1 MQISHLI
8 CIFVNFK
15 IRFWTYLGIAEAYG
29 DVTWWDGA
37 EDQSLKLIL
46 FLSQNM
52 QISHLI
58 CIFANFKNRFWTY
71 LGTGEAYGDVT
82 WCDGAEDQSLNL
94 IIFSSQNMQIS
105 YLICIFVNLKK
116 CFWTYLGTADAYGDV
131 TWWDGAKDWS
141 LNLIPVSSQNIW
153 YHFFRKIC
161 KLARSF
167 KWGCNLMGWCSIP
180 GEIHTSSMDGITF
193 ARRSHTAEPKNR
205 EILVSFIFMAPHRR
219 WEPYCFSVVRH
230 FRHFRHFRHIRHF
243 RHFRPESYPES

>member
-1 MQISHLI
+1 
-8 CIFVNFK
+8 
-15 IRFWTYLGIAEAYG
+15 
-29 DVTWWDGA
+29 
-37 EDQSLKLIL
+37 
-46 FLSQNM
+46 M

-141 LNLIPVSSQNIW
+141 LNLI
-153 YHFFRKIC
+153 
-161 KLARSF
+161 
-167 KWGCNLMGWCSIP
+167 
-180 GEIHTSSMDGITF
+180 
-193 ARRSHTAEPKNR
+193 
-205 EILVSFIFMAPHRR
+205 
-219 WEPYCFSVVRH
+219 
-230 FRHFRHFRHIRHF
+230 
-243 RHFRPESYPES
+243 

>member
-1 MQISHLI
+1 
-8 CIFVNFK
+8 
-15 IRFWTYLGIAEAYG
+15 
-29 DVTWWDGA
+29 
-37 EDQSLKLIL
+37 
-46 FLSQNM
+46 M

-116 CFWTYLGTADAYGDV
+116 CFWAYLGTADAYGDV

-153 YHFFRKIC
+153 YHFCRKIC

-205 EILVSFIFMAPHRR
+205 EILVIHVFHSISFQYTTTAQKRTCKISPCSDDNWQA
-219 WEPYCFSVVRH
+219 
-230 FRHFRHFRHIRHF
+230 
-243 RHFRPESYPES
+243 